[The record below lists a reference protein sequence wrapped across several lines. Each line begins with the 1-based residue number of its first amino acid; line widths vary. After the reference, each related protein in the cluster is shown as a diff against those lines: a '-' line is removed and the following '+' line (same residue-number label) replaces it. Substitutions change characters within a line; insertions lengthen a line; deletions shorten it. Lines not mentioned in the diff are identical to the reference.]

1 MGGCRWSSPYSGL
14 HPSFTFPPVPT
25 RSPLWLSA
33 LALVT
38 LACGGKPAAP
48 TPARTSAPPREPI
61 KPLITSSLAGQQIA
75 VVPITLVIATDT
87 LARIAPLTDRVRALA
102 WADSLIGEGFLARG
116 PEVKWVLPPDLRKVA
131 RRAPTVAPDP
141 DRMGQSLLRSPE
153 LKDIPD
159 PLRSQL
165 RSLMALVGGRFVMV
179 PAALSFVPDTSGAIR
194 AELSLVLAD
203 TRTGK
208 VLWRTVAWGLG
219 ATPADALSAAMAT
232 VLPVGL
238 GLQ

>member
-1 MGGCRWSSPYSGL
+1 M
-14 HPSFTFPPVPT
+14 PT

-61 KPLITSSLAGQQIA
+61 KPLITSSLAGQEIA

-87 LARIAPLTDRVRALA
+87 LPRIAPLNDRVRALA

-141 DRMGQSLLRSPE
+141 DRMGQSLLRTAE
-153 LKDIPD
+153 LKDVPD

-219 ATPADALSAAMAT
+219 TTPAAALTAAMAT

>member
-1 MGGCRWSSPYSGL
+1 M
-14 HPSFTFPPVPT
+14 PT

-75 VVPITLVIATDT
+75 VTPITLVIATDT
-87 LARIAPLTDRVRALA
+87 LTRIAPLNDRVTALA
-102 WADSLIGEGFLARG
+102 WADSIIGEGFLARG
-116 PEVKWVLPPDLRKVA
+116 PEVKWVLPADLRKVA
-131 RRAPTVAPDP
+131 RRAPTIAPDP
-141 DRMGQSLLRSPE
+141 DRMGQSLLRTPE
-153 LKDIPD
+153 LKDVPD

-165 RSLMALVGGRFVMV
+165 RTLMALVGGRFAMV

-208 VLWRTVAWGLG
+208 IIWRTVAWGLG
-219 ATPADALSAAMAT
+219 ETPGRALTAAMAI

>member
-1 MGGCRWSSPYSGL
+1 MPN
-14 HPSFTFPPVPT
+14 

-33 LALVT
+33 LTLVI

-61 KPLITSSLAGQQIA
+61 KPLVTSSLAGQQIA
-75 VVPITLVIATDT
+75 VVPITLVIGTDT
-87 LARIAPLTDRVRALA
+87 LPRIAPLNDRVKALA
-102 WADSLIGEGFLARG
+102 WADSIIGEGFLARG
-116 PEVKWVLPPDLRKVA
+116 PEVKWVLPADLRKVA

-141 DRMGQSLLRSPE
+141 DRMGQSLLRTAE
-153 LKDIPD
+153 LKDVPD

-179 PAALSFVPDTSGAIR
+179 PASLSFVPDTSGAIR

-208 VLWRTVAWGLG
+208 VLWRTVGWGLG
-219 ATPADALSAAMAT
+219 ATPAAALSAAMAT

>member
-1 MGGCRWSSPYSGL
+1 MPN
-14 HPSFTFPPVPT
+14 

-33 LALVT
+33 LALVI

-61 KPLITSSLAGQQIA
+61 KPLVTSSLAGQQIA
-75 VVPITLVIATDT
+75 VVPITLVIGTDT
-87 LARIAPLTDRVRALA
+87 LPRIAPLNDRVKALA
-102 WADSLIGEGFLARG
+102 WADSIIGEGFLARG
-116 PEVKWVLPPDLRKVA
+116 PEVKWVLPADLRKVA

-141 DRMGQSLLRSPE
+141 DRMGQSLLRTAE
-153 LKDIPD
+153 LKDVPD

-179 PAALSFVPDTSGAIR
+179 PASLSFVPDTSGAIR

-208 VLWRTVAWGLG
+208 VLWRTVGWGLG
-219 ATPADALSAAMAT
+219 ATPAAALSAAMAT

>member
-1 MGGCRWSSPYSGL
+1 VL
-14 HPSFTFPPVPT
+14 TIPPVPT
-25 RSPLWLSA
+25 RSLLWLSA

-48 TPARTSAPPREPI
+48 TPARSSAAPREPI
-61 KPLITSSLAGQQIA
+61 KPLITTGLAGQQIA
-75 VVPITLVIATDT
+75 VIPITLVIATDT
-87 LARIAPLTDRVRALA
+87 LPRIAPLNDRLVALA
-102 WADSLIGEGFLARG
+102 WADSIVGEAFLARG

-141 DRMGQSLLRSPE
+141 DRMGQSLLRTPE
-153 LKDIPD
+153 IKDVPD

-179 PAALSFVPDTSGAIR
+179 PAALSFVPDTSGQIR
-194 AELSLVLAD
+194 AEVSLVLAD

-208 VLWRTVAWGLG
+208 IIWRTVAWGLG
-219 ATPADALSAAMAT
+219 ATPAQALTAAMAT